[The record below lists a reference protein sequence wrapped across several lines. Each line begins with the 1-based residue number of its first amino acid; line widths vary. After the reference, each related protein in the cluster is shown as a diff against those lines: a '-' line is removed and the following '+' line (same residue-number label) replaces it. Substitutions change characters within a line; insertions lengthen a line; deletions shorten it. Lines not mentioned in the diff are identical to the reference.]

1 MQQTDQP
8 VAGSHLLHDLHGQ
21 LVVIGGDIC
30 GGIDR
35 RQFVLR
41 RSHLVVLGLSQNAQL
56 PKFFV

>member
-30 GGIDR
+30 GGVDG
-35 RQFVLR
+35 RQLMLGR
-41 RSHLVVLGLSQNAQL
+41 GNLVVLGLSQNAQL